1 MNRTFKVS
9 VSITT
14 HATCLPTGLTAESQ
28 QILNELRVPASESR
42 TLPVDGC
49 ETMGGEMDGEMDG
62 QMDGQW
68 EGIPEEMNDGE
79 TFMHAMRDIIGTRFM
94 SS

>member
-1 MNRTFKVS
+1 
-9 VSITT
+9 
-14 HATCLPTGLTAESQ
+14 
-28 QILNELRVPASESR
+28 
-42 TLPVDGC
+42 
-49 ETMGGEMDGEMDG
+49 MDGEMDG